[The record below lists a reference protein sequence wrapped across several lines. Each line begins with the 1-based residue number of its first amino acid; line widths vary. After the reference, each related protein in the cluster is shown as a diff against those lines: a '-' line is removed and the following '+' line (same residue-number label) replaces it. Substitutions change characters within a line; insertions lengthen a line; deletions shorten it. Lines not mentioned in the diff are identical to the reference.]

1 MALKEVKL
9 LKWKKPIVL
18 VSLLLLLVSLGM
30 YIKASPIGGVKIDV
44 VDANGKAI
52 TDYGTVHYSVWTF
65 DENGSFEVLKRG
77 VLKRGLFFSGNTIK
91 LSKAETEK
99 LRKIAQKM
107 DSKTAFIGID
117 LWVVREGKL
126 YTLPPASLEL
136 DVSEGGL
143 FAAKFSLHLDFRDAV
158 VTEITTPEKESSQ
171 GNPGGK
177 GSQREEPEFLVP
189 IIPREYKWVTIA
201 ENSYSDVKIPVLII
215 RNMAWSGVTG
225 TLQIGTSQS
234 DYIGPEVTVAFGKL
248 ISKKTTF
255 DPSSIKLKALGRS
268 FTNWYR
274 GGSILTVPKEKI
286 WGYVWIK
293 GKIHYIYQQEYV
305 CGIGAEPGL
314 PGCEPTGNE
323 RYIAKIDEF
332 SISGKYGKVLNIES
346 GATLERPPYLP
357 PFDAL
362 EQSPALEGP
371 VGRDVYLENFFEE
384 IYHGT
389 DGYSFG
395 IGVPV
400 GALINV
406 LTGHSLPPWVDTLVV
421 GFSAKGESHYAIMGE
436 VRNNG
441 PTGLVRF
448 IGYKSSYKMSIPLK
462 KSWWEFWKSD
472 HADTNVPV
480 GFFID
485 VR

>member
-1 MALKEVKL
+1 M
-9 LKWKKPIVL
+9 KWKKPMVV
-18 VSLLLLLVSLGM
+18 VSLLLLLGSLGV
-30 YIKASPIGGVKIDV
+30 YITGSPMGGVKIDV

-52 TDYGTVHYSVWTF
+52 TDYGEVYYSVWTF

-77 VLKRGLFFSGNTIK
+77 VLKGWLFFSGSTIE

-99 LRKIAQKM
+99 LRKMAQKM
-107 DSKTAFIGID
+107 YSKTAFLGID
-117 LWVVREGKL
+117 LWVVGEGKL
-126 YTLPPASLEL
+126 YTLPPMSLEL
-136 DVSEGGL
+136 DASEGGL
-143 FAAKFSLHLDFRDAV
+143 FATGFSLHPDFRDAI
-158 VTEITTPEKESSQ
+158 VTEIPPEKESRQRNS
-171 GNPGGK
+171 GGGGAQK
-177 GSQREEPEFLVP
+177 EEPEFIVP
-189 IIPREYKWVTIA
+189 IIPREYKWVTVA
-201 ENSYSDVKIPVLII
+201 ENSYSDVEIPVLII
-215 RNMAWSGVTG
+215 RNMAWSDVTG

-234 DYIGPEVTVAFGKL
+234 DYMGPEVTVAFGKL

-255 DPSSIKLKALGRS
+255 DPDSIKLKALGRS
-268 FTNWYR
+268 FTNRYR
-274 GGSILTVPKEKI
+274 GGSILTVPKEKT
-286 WGYVWIK
+286 WGYLWIK

-305 CGIGAEPGL
+305 CGIGADPGL

-332 SISGKYGKVLNIES
+332 SVSGKYGGVLNIKS

-362 EQSPALEGP
+362 KQSPALEGP
-371 VGRDVYLENFFEE
+371 IGRDVYLENFFGE
-384 IYHGT
+384 IYEGT

-400 GALINV
+400 GALVNV

-421 GFSAKGESHYAIMGE
+421 GFSAKGESYYAIMGE

-441 PTGLVRF
+441 PTGPVKF
-448 IGYKSSYKMSIPLK
+448 VGYKSSYKMSIPV
-462 KSWWEFWKSD
+462 KSPREFWKSD
-472 HADTNVPV
+472 HVDTNVPV

>member
-1 MALKEVKL
+1 MRRKSL
-9 LKWKKPIVL
+9 LAV
-18 VSLLLLLVSLGM
+18 LLLLLIIGGLEV

-52 TDYGTVHYSVWTF
+52 TDYGTVYYSIWTF
-65 DENGSFEVLKRG
+65 NENGSFEVLKRG
-77 VLKRGLFFSGNTIK
+77 VLKKGLLFSGNTIK

-99 LRKIAQKM
+99 LREIARKM
-107 DSKTAFIGID
+107 NSKTAFVGVD
-117 LWVVREGKL
+117 MWVIREGKL
-126 YTLPPASLEL
+126 YTLPPASIEL
-136 DVSEGGL
+136 DTSEGGF

-158 VTEITTPEKESSQ
+158 VTQTAPQEKTSVDSINSSQ
-171 GNPGGK
+171 K
-177 GSQREEPEFLVP
+177 EEPEFLVP
-189 IIPREYKWVTIA
+189 IIPREYKWVTVA
-201 ENSYSDVKIPVLII
+201 ENSYLDVKIPVLII
-215 RNMAWSGVTG
+215 RNMAWSDVTG

-248 ISKKTTF
+248 ISKKATF
-255 DPSSIKLKALGRS
+255 DPSSIKIKALGRS

-274 GGSILTVPKEKI
+274 GGSILRVPKENT

-293 GKIHYIYQQEYV
+293 GKVHYIYQQEYI
-305 CGIGAEPGL
+305 CGIGAEPGS

-346 GATLERPPYLP
+346 GAALERPPYLP
-357 PFDAL
+357 PFDTI
-362 EQSPALEGP
+362 EQSPALEGS
-371 VGRDVYLENFFEE
+371 VGKDIYLENFFEE
-384 IYHGT
+384 IYDGT
-389 DGYSFG
+389 DGHSFG

-400 GALINV
+400 GALINA

-436 VRNNG
+436 VRNDG
-441 PTGLVRF
+441 PTGSVRF
-448 IGYKSSYKMSIPLK
+448 IGYKSSYKMSIPVK
-462 KSWWEFWKSD
+462 KSWWAFWKSD
-472 HADTNVPV
+472 HVDTKVPV